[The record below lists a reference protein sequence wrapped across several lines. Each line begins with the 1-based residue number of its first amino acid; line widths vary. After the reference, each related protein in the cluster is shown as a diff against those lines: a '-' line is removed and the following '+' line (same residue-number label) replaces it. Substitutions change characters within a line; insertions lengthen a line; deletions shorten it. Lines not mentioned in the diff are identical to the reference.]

1 MVAST
6 KLKIAYYLVVTLILA
21 LSGFWIYL
29 NLADTEYDAAQARN
43 VERIQEDLGD
53 GSEYSFV
60 VVGNVKNSVRTF
72 RDELLPRINQ
82 GEHDFVV
89 SAGNAVSDGGEEN
102 YRAIYRTFAELNEPF
117 LFTYGANEDNAFG
130 GLRFYEKFGPH
141 FFAFEAG
148 DSHFIFLDTTGR
160 TSFAWQLAW
169 LERELA
175 ASTASQRF
183 VFSGLPLHQKLPD
196 TPAFEEDHYFSDAQ
210 LTTRFKQL
218 FTQYEVDAVF
228 SSNLSLFHATEEAGV
243 HYITTGGAG
252 GLILDHESSY
262 HHYVTVAV
270 DDSGVRIAP
279 VRVDVEQSVWVRT
292 LDSIWSAIFTFFYV
306 SYVRFFLILALL
318 IALGMKLWQLVF
330 QERDYYPDFDLDADP
345 YIKRPKRVAMFT
357 NNYFPFIS
365 GVTISIDRLVRGLRA
380 QGHKLQVVAPT
391 YDTDPEAQT
400 EVVRVRTLFAFGK
413 SREFRFAN
421 LFQRSARKSVGEF
434 NPDIIHLHHPFGL
447 GSLGLWLARRKKI
460 PAVYTYH
467 TRLEM
472 YAHYV
477 PLPGVIFRN
486 LISHTMVRRFCNK
499 CDGVIVPT
507 WSVEEYLRV
516 IGVTTRI
523 LVQPTGVDTQSCQQ
537 ADAAELEQLR
547 AQHQLQPDDKVL
559 VTVSRLGK
567 EKNIDFML
575 RALARLPEY
584 SAATYRLLIIGEGTE
599 RGQLEQTIAELGLQ
613 DRVTLVGG
621 VAPERVKSYYHL
633 ADVFVFASKSETQ
646 GMVILEAM
654 SCGLPVVAVRASGID
669 DVIID
674 GKTGYKTAEQIPQ
687 WNTQLASLL
696 DDKDKRDRFA
706 VAAAQFAKE
715 HDIDEFGA
723 RINEFYAELMASRA
737 HDGG

>member
-6 KLKIAYYLVVTLILA
+6 KLKIAYYLVVALILA
-21 LSGFWIYL
+21 LSGFWVYL
-29 NLADTEYDAAQARN
+29 NFSDTEYNAAQATN
-43 VERIQEDLGD
+43 VTRIQQQLEGASAYD
-53 GSEYSFV
+53 FV

-72 RDELLPRINQ
+72 RDELLPRINASDQ
-82 GEHDFVV
+82 DFLV

-102 YRAIYRTFAELNEPF
+102 YRAIYRTFAELTKPF
-117 LFTYGANEDNAFG
+117 LFTYGENEDNAFG
-130 GLRFYEKFGPH
+130 GLRFYDKFGPH
-141 FFAFEAG
+141 FFAFEAA
-148 DSHFIFLDTTGR
+148 DSHFIFLDTTGH
-160 TSFAWQLAW
+160 TSPAWLLAW
-169 LERELA
+169 LERELQS
-175 ASTASQRF
+175 STSTHRF

-196 TPAFEEDHYFSDAQ
+196 TPAFEEDNYFSNDTLAAQ
-210 LTTRFKQL
+210 FKTL
-218 FTQYEVDAVF
+218 FAQHEVDVVF
-228 SSNLSLFHATEEAGV
+228 SSNLSLFHDTEEDGV
-243 HYITTGGAG
+243 RYVTTGGAG

-270 DDSGVRIAP
+270 DESGVSIEP

-292 LDSIWSAIFTFFYV
+292 LDSIWSAVFTFFYV

-318 IALGMKLWQLVF
+318 IALSMKLWQLVF
-330 QERDYYPDFDLDADP
+330 EERDYYPDFDLDAEP
-345 YIKRPKRVAMFT
+345 YIDTPKRVAMFT

-365 GVTISIDRLVRGLRA
+365 GVTISIDRLVKGLRA
-380 QGHKLQVVAPT
+380 QGHKLLVVAPT
-391 YDTDPEAQT
+391 YDSDPEAQT
-400 EVVRVRTLFAFGK
+400 DVMRVRTLFAFGK

-421 LFQRSARKSVGEF
+421 LFQRSARRQVKAF

-499 CDGVIVPT
+499 CDGVVVPT

-523 LVQPTGVDTQSCQQ
+523 LVQPTGVEAPACDQR
-537 ADAAELEQLR
+537 DASELDALR
-547 AQHQLQPDDKVL
+547 AQHQLQPNEKIL

-575 RALARLPEY
+575 HAMARLGEY
-584 SAATYRLLIIGEGTE
+584 SEHNYRLLVIGEGTE
-599 RGQLEQTIAELGLQ
+599 RSVLEQTIADLQ
-613 DRVTLVGG
+613 LEDKVTLVGG
-621 VAPERVKSYYHL
+621 VAPDRVKSYYQL

-674 GKTGYKTAEQIPQ
+674 GKTGYKTAEKIPQ
-687 WNTQLASLL
+687 WNTQLARLL
-696 DDKDKRDRFA
+696 NDETRRAEF
-706 VAAAQFAKE
+706 AAAATRLARE
-715 HDIDEFGA
+715 HDIENFGG
-723 RINEFYAELMASRA
+723 RINEFYAELMAARA
-737 HDGG
+737 HGED

>member
-6 KLKIAYYLVVTLILA
+6 KLKITYYLVVGLILA

-29 NLADTEYDAAQARN
+29 NFSDTEYDAAQAAN
-43 VERIQEDLGD
+43 VERIQHNLAGR
-53 GSEYSFV
+53 SEYNFV

-72 RDELLPRINQ
+72 RDELLPRINDT
-82 GEHDFVV
+82 EHSFVV

-102 YRAIYRTFAELNEPF
+102 YRAIYRTFAELNQPF
-117 LFTYGANEDNAFG
+117 LFTYGENEDNAFG
-130 GLRFYEKFGPH
+130 GLRFYDKFGPH

-148 DSHFIFLDTTGR
+148 DSHFIFLDTTGH
-160 TSFAWQLAW
+160 TSPTWQLAW

-175 ASTASQRF
+175 SSKASRRL
-183 VFSGLPLHQKLPD
+183 VFSGLPLHEQLPD
-196 TPAFEEDHYFSDAQ
+196 TPAFEEDNYFTDEAVAE
-210 LTTRFKQL
+210 RFKAL
-218 FTQYEVDAVF
+218 FAEHHVDVVF
-228 SSNLSLFHATEEAGV
+228 SSNLSLFHDTEESGV
-243 HYITTGGAG
+243 RYITTGGAG

-262 HHYVTVAV
+262 HHYVSVSVNA
-270 DDSGVRIAP
+270 DGVSIEP

-318 IALGMKLWQLVF
+318 IALSMKLWQLVF
-330 QERDYYPDFDLDADP
+330 EERDYYPDFELDAQP
-345 YIKRPKRVAMFT
+345 YINTPKRVAMFT

-365 GVTISIDRLVRGLRA
+365 GVTISIDRLVKGLRD
-380 QGHKLQVVAPT
+380 QGHKLLVVAPT
-391 YDTDPEAQT
+391 YDSDPEAQAD
-400 EVVRVRTLFAFGK
+400 VVRVRTLFAFGK

-421 LFQRSARKSVGEF
+421 LFQHSARKRVKAF

-499 CDGVIVPT
+499 CDGVVVPT

-523 LVQPTGVDTQSCQQ
+523 LVQPTGVETADCQQ
-537 ADAAELEQLR
+537 RDEAQLAQLR
-547 AQHQLQPDDKVL
+547 AQHQIPDSDKVL

-575 RALARLPEY
+575 QAMARLPDYTERNF
-584 SAATYRLLIIGEGTE
+584 RLLVIGEGTE
-599 RGQLEQTIAELGLQ
+599 RDALEQTITELGLQ
-613 DRVTLVGG
+613 ERVTLVGG
-621 VAPERVKSYYHL
+621 VAPERVRDYYQL

-674 GKTGYKTAEQIPQ
+674 GKTGYKTAEKIPQ
-687 WNTQLASLL
+687 WNGRLATLL
-696 DDKDKRDRFA
+696 NDDDKREAFT
-706 VAAAQFAKE
+706 AAATELAKE
-715 HDIDEFGA
+715 HDIDKFGA
-723 RINEFYAELMASRA
+723 RINEFYAELLAARA
-737 HDGG
+737 HDD